1 MTDTAQRQPAHD
13 SAISGAFQYM
23 TEMVGA
29 RDMKKHEEVMN
40 RMGADGWELVSAL
53 PLSLAKWIGSPDGM
67 TNAIQLVFKRR
78 IR

>member
-1 MTDTAQRQPAHD
+1 MTDTPQGHATHD
-13 SAISGAFQYM
+13 PAISGAFQYM
-23 TEMVGA
+23 TQMIGA
-29 RDMKKHEEVMN
+29 RDMQKHEEVMN

>member
-1 MTDTAQRQPAHD
+1 MTDTPQGQDPHD
-13 SAISGAFQYM
+13 PAISGVFQYM
-23 TEMVGA
+23 TQMIGA
-29 RDMKKHEEVMN
+29 RDMQKHEEVMN

>member
-1 MTDTAQRQPAHD
+1 MTDTPHGHGSHD
-13 SAISGAFQYM
+13 PAISGAFQYM
-23 TEMVGA
+23 TQMIGA
-29 RDMKKHEEVMN
+29 RDMQKHEEIMN